1 MTNYEVPSLKG
12 IPQATV
18 DETVDN
24 LITRLAELGVGVD
37 FNRQAAFRLVP
48 YLHGLMLSGTITNLL
63 EDIEKLNLESL
74 AKGELTTEQADKVA
88 GMFGMTREEGT
99 KNVINVLF
107 SFSSAAPFSLST
119 GDYVYSGSAKFS
131 VLQSVSVRSSR
142 ASVVASTDLV
152 LSQIGTGR
160 WGVVLSLTARDVGSE
175 YNLAVDTLLTL
186 SKTVSNLVEV
196 KVVKSAASGKAI
208 ETDEQLADRA
218 LSESSVK
225 SWAGRNS
232 FEAMAR
238 NTGSYPD
245 LVDISVIGFGD
256 AEQQRDRR
264 GVLPG
269 STGGRVD
276 LWVKNRAGLY
286 SESVAITAVLVSKV
300 GSIGTWS
307 FTLGGSAA
315 PGIYKI
321 VSIVAADNQSGTKFY
336 PSSSVFVLAA
346 DQTNL
351 APLEG
356 ERYIPD
362 VRSAKEAAFSEFCN
376 LQVMFEDNRFD
387 VTSLDVGTTRSYLA
401 LAYFDPKIS
410 ELQQYLGSPAIR
422 SGAGDVLVRHAAPA
436 QVFLAIELSGPN
448 ASGSADA
455 AKSAVIQAINSKLF
469 TSTLTVADVAAAA
482 RSVNSSLVVAVTSMT
497 CTIKTINNADLTIG
511 YDGIKITLPDDP
523 DNLLTWKTA
532 AFYSSQ
538 DQVSVT
544 IR

>member
-12 IPQATV
+12 LPQTTV
-18 DETVDN
+18 DGTTEN
-24 LITRLAELGVGVD
+24 LTTRLNELGVGID
-37 FNRQAAFRLVP
+37 FNRQAAFRLLP
-48 YLHGLMLSGTITNLL
+48 YLHGLLLASTVTNLL
-63 EDIEKLNLESL
+63 EDIDKLNLESL
-74 AKGELTTEQADKVA
+74 SKGELTTEQADKVA
-88 GMFGMTREEGT
+88 GMFGMTREAGT
-99 KNVINVLF
+99 KNTINVLF

-119 GDYVYSGSAKFS
+119 ADYVYSGSAKFS
-131 VLQSVSVRSSR
+131 VAQSVSVRSSR
-142 ASVVASTDLV
+142 STVVTSTDLV

-160 WGVVLSLTARDVGSE
+160 WGIVLSLTARAVGSE

-186 SKTVSNLVEV
+186 SKSVANLVEV
-196 KVVKSAASGKAI
+196 KVVKSAGTGKAA

-232 FEAMAR
+232 FEALAR
-238 NTGSYPD
+238 STGNYPE
-245 LVDISVIGFGD
+245 LVDISVAGFGD

-269 STGGRVD
+269 ATGGRVD

-286 SESVAITAVLVSKV
+286 SEALTVSAVLISKV

-307 FTLGGSAA
+307 FTLGGTAA

-321 VSIVAADNQSGTKFY
+321 VNIVAQDNQSGTKFY
-336 PSSSVFVLAA
+336 PSSEVFVLAA

-362 VRSAKEAAFSEFCN
+362 VRSVKEAAFSEFCN
-376 LQVMFEDNRFD
+376 LQVLFEDNRYD
-387 VTSLDVGTTRSYLA
+387 VTSVNVGASRSYLA
-401 LAYFDPKIS
+401 LAYFDPKIA

-436 QVFLAIELSGPN
+436 QVFLALELSGPN
-448 ASGSADA
+448 AASSADA
-455 AKSAVIQAINSKLF
+455 AKSAVIQMINGQLF
-469 TSTLTVADVAAAA
+469 TKTLTVADVAAAA
-482 RSVNSSLVVAVTSMT
+482 RSVNPSLVVAVTSMT
-497 CTIKTINNADLTIG
+497 CSIKTIDNDNLTVG
-511 YDGIKITLPDDP
+511 YDGTKITIPDDP
-523 DNLLTWKTA
+523 DNLLTWKTV

>member
-12 IPQATV
+12 LPQS
-18 DETVDN
+18 TVDN
-24 LITRLAELGVGVD
+24 TIDNLTARLTELGVGVD

-48 YLHGLMLSGTITNLL
+48 YLHGLLLSGTITNLL
-63 EDIEKLNLESL
+63 EAIDKLNLESL
-74 AKGELTTEQADKVA
+74 SKGELTTEQADKVA
-88 GMFGMTREEGT
+88 GMFGMTRGEGS
-99 KNVINVLF
+99 KNTINVLF

-119 GDYVYSGSAKFS
+119 ADYVYSGSARFS
-131 VLQSVSVRSSR
+131 VTQSVSVRSSR
-142 ASVVASTDLV
+142 ATVVSGTDLV

-160 WGVVLSLTARDVGSE
+160 WGVVLSLTARAVGAE

-186 SKTVSNLVEV
+186 SKSVSNLVEV
-196 KVVKSAASGKAI
+196 KVVKSAATGKAA

-238 NTGSYPD
+238 ATENYPD
-245 LVDISVIGFGD
+245 LVDISVAGFGD

-269 STGGRVD
+269 ATGGRVD

-286 SESVAITAVLVSKV
+286 SESVTVTAVLVSKV

-321 VSIVAADNQSGTKFY
+321 ISIVAQDNQSGTKFY
-336 PSSSVFVLAA
+336 PSSQVFVLAA

-356 ERYIPD
+356 ERYVPD
-362 VRSAKEAAFSEFCN
+362 VRNAREAAFSEFCN
-376 LQVMFEDNRFD
+376 LQVMFEDSRYD
-387 VTSLDVGTTRSYLA
+387 VTSVNVGATRTYMA
-401 LAYFDPKIS
+401 LTYFDPKIS

-448 ASGSADA
+448 AASSADA
-455 AKSAVIQAINSKLF
+455 ARSAIVQAINGQLF
-469 TSTLTVADVAAAA
+469 TKTLTVADVAAAA
-482 RSVNSSLVVAVTSMT
+482 RSVNTSLVVAVTSMT
-497 CTIKTINNADLTIG
+497 CTIKTINNDDLTIG
-511 YDGIKITLPDDP
+511 YDGTKITLPDDP
-523 DNLLTWKTA
+523 DNLLTWKTV